1 MEGNS
6 ENELNKPLLPAEVEI
21 YGECH
26 PLITGE
32 EGCGYAFQF
41 RDKDG
46 RRVRIYLGE
55 QAAMNFRKMF
65 AQMDADDAAER
76 LLG

>member
-1 MEGNS
+1 MNANS
-6 ENELNKPLLPAEVEI
+6 ENELNEPLLPAEVEI

-32 EGCGYAFQF
+32 PGVGYEFQF

-46 RRVRIYLGE
+46 RRVRILLGE
-55 QAAMNFRKMF
+55 KAAINFRRMF
-65 AQMDADDAAER
+65 TQMDADDAAER